1 MLLGFHSNPSR
12 ASLMADIHHKKL
24 IDLVRDTEAR
34 LLFFTSICVTCVG
47 IRTRALFLC
56 LSFSSSSSSFFSSS
70 SSSSFFFLFPPTPVQ
85 VPTEVSALFLD
96 LEATFQPLG
105 LMARAVP
112 RLAYCAAT
120 GEDKKTKDGAS
131 SSSELTS
138 QGLALYVP
146 PLTKLV
152 VLRLLKQLAV
162 VRKK

>member
-1 MLLGFHSNPSR
+1 M
-12 ASLMADIHHKKL
+12 
-24 IDLVRDTEAR
+24 
-34 LLFFTSICVTCVG
+34 
-47 IRTRALFLC
+47 
-56 LSFSSSSSSFFSSS
+56 
-70 SSSSFFFLFPPTPVQ
+70 
-85 VPTEVSALFLD
+85 SALFLD

-120 GEDKKTKDGAS
+120 GKHTEKDGAS

-162 VRKK
+162 VC

>member
-1 MLLGFHSNPSR
+1 
-12 ASLMADIHHKKL
+12 
-24 IDLVRDTEAR
+24 
-34 LLFFTSICVTCVG
+34 
-47 IRTRALFLC
+47 
-56 LSFSSSSSSFFSSS
+56 
-70 SSSSFFFLFPPTPVQ
+70 
-85 VPTEVSALFLD
+85 VSALFLD

-120 GEDKKTKDGAS
+120 GKHTEKDGASSS

-162 VRKK
+162 VC